1 MASAAC
7 CAAGPPVV
15 CDYTPKGTVSKIG
28 DIDTYFIG
36 SGPKCIVVVY
46 DIFGFSTQAKQ
57 VCDKFAA
64 AGFNVAMPDFCDGKH
79 WLVKDFPPADM
90 NVMYAWVGSTGDWD
104 TAILPKFTAAVAH
117 MKEHK
122 GAELF
127 GLAGFCWGGMIAMKA
142 AALGAD
148 GELKATANCHAAMV
162 SPELAEKVTV
172 PMLIM
177 PSGEDPD
184 HTPLKEVLD
193 KKPFGDKCE
202 YRRFDDM
209 HHGFCAARGDWSIPE
224 QATRAGE
231 AIDTFVKFFDT
242 HLA

>member
-1 MASAAC
+1 
-7 CAAGPPVV
+7 AGPPVV

-28 DIDTYFIG
+28 DLDTYFIG

-57 VCDKFAA
+57 ASHQPLENRAIHRLFAA
-64 AGFNVAMPDFCDGKH
+64 AGFNVAMPDFCEGKH
-79 WLVKDFPPADM
+79 WLVENFPPKDKR
-90 NVMYAWVGSTGDWD
+90 VFELHAWFGSTGDWD
-104 TAILPKFTAAVAH
+104 TAILPKFTATVAH

-122 GAELF
+122 GAEVL
-127 GLAGFCWGGMIAMKA
+127 GLAGFCWGGMISMKA

-148 GELKATANCHAAMV
+148 GGLTATACCHPAML

-172 PMLIM
+172 PVLIM
-177 PSGEDPD
+177 PSGEEPD
-184 HTPLKEVLD
+184 HAPLKEVLD

-209 HHGFCAARGDWSIPE
+209 HHGFCAAR
-224 QATRAGE
+224 
-231 AIDTFVKFFDT
+231 
-242 HLA
+242 